1 MNGTGKLLPM
11 SSVRSVTYVAGCS
24 VGVPVP
30 QQKTVEKKNIR
41 SQEAGSF
48 H

>member
-1 MNGTGKLLPM
+1 MRASERQPSPLMGEGW
-11 SSVRSVTYVAGCS
+11 